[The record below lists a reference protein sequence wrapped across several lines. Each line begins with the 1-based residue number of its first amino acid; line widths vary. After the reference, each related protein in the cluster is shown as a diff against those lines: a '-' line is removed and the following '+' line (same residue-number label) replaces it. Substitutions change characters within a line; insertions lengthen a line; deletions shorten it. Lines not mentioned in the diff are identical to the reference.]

1 MKSNPEITDEMV
13 YSHLTY
19 ELLHS
24 VLGKRL
30 TTARGRPYS
39 LLRFDKKKNIA
50 VIRTHGRGEITFKI
64 SNVQKCVEHLF
75 TSDEDIEGVTS
86 KSNTSIKE
94 IVGDESLVSFS
105 YVWGIIAELKYVKKY
120 PRALLK
126 GKKEDR
132 QTLEEIR
139 KELEGY

>member
-13 YSHLTY
+13 YSHLTH

-24 VLGKRL
+24 VLGKKL
-30 TTARGRPYS
+30 TTTQGRPYS

-64 SNVQKCVEHLF
+64 SSVQKCVEHLF
-75 TSDEDIEGVTS
+75 TSDEDIKGVTS

-94 IVGDESLVSFS
+94 IVGDESFVSFS

-120 PRALLK
+120 PGALLK
-126 GKKEDR
+126 GKKEDK